1 MASLAAPKT
10 VQVAKL
16 PRRVQGS
23 GDPPTLVA
31 PSWRCCE
38 ETALKGDKRLIF
50 TVHPSS
56 SLLVASKW
64 SQCHKK
70 TTTQAVLGGS
80 GGHLR
85 THFGIACTPKRC
97 FWLPMSGK
105 LTGGT
110 NLHKGLS
117 IDYFCLYLTQQHRR
131 RFSCGTRTTGTRS
144 KYMTM
149 SKQLTLKMWVTRVTS
164 NIRAK
169 LPYPIH
175 PSKNEDASKDA
186 NQNPLAHKK
195 QANVQSDQLRP
206 QHHRPMA
213 KQDNQRPH
221 VTTMTNPSDL
231 CSERTKRMLSSRTG
245 LGCRWESPKL
255 SQ

>member
-1 MASLAAPKT
+1 MILGTCISNLAPLTDQHKPMASLAAPKT

-50 TVHPSS
+50 TVHASS

-64 SQCHKK
+64 SKCHKK

-85 THFGIACTPKRC
+85 PHFGIACTPKRC

-110 NLHKGLS
+110 NLHKGLHRLFLS
-117 IDYFCLYLTQQHRR
+117 LPYAATQKAILMWNKD
-131 RFSCGTRTTGTRS
+131 TGTRS

-149 SKQLTLKMWVTRVTS
+149 SKQLTPKM
-164 NIRAK
+164 
-169 LPYPIH
+169 
-175 PSKNEDASKDA
+175 
-186 NQNPLAHKK
+186 
-195 QANVQSDQLRP
+195 
-206 QHHRPMA
+206 
-213 KQDNQRPH
+213 
-221 VTTMTNPSDL
+221 
-231 CSERTKRMLSSRTG
+231 
-245 LGCRWESPKL
+245 
-255 SQ
+255 